1 MLLSFYPVD
10 YAFLIL
16 LGLGSSL
23 HCAGMCGPIAC
34 SYALPLASQKPSLL
48 WSYHLRYTLGRLLVY
63 GWFGALMGAI
73 GIGFGQMLSK
83 TESLRELAGW
93 LAASVLVLGGLAGF
107 FNLNP
112 FVRTGSLL
120 AGGAS
125 GLARPFMEL
134 GRNLGSWR
142 ALPLGMVSGILPCGM
157 MWAVELR
164 ALATNSILWGTVT
177 MLVFCLA
184 TTPSLLLTGEL
195 LARLSARLRKRVS
208 RIAGLMVTAMG
219 LLLMLR
225 LTGGILEPGNPVGEI
240 LGICKPLLE

>member
-63 GWFGALMGAI
+63 GWLGALMGAI

-93 LAASVLVLGGLAGF
+93 LAASVLCWEAWPVFSTSIHSCGREASSPVEHPASPVL
-107 FNLNP
+107 
-112 FVRTGSLL
+112 
-120 AGGAS
+120 
-125 GLARPFMEL
+125 
-134 GRNLGSWR
+134 
-142 ALPLGMVSGILPCGM
+142 
-157 MWAVELR
+157 
-164 ALATNSILWGTVT
+164 
-177 MLVFCLA
+177 
-184 TTPSLLLTGEL
+184 
-195 LARLSARLRKRVS
+195 
-208 RIAGLMVTAMG
+208 
-219 LLLMLR
+219 
-225 LTGGILEPGNPVGEI
+225 
-240 LGICKPLLE
+240 

>member
-1 MLLSFYPVD
+1 
-10 YAFLIL
+10 
-16 LGLGSSL
+16 
-23 HCAGMCGPIAC
+23 MCGPIAC

-48 WSYHLRYTLGRLLVY
+48 WSYHLRYILGRLLVY
-63 GWFGALMGAI
+63 GWLGALMGAI

-83 TESLRELAGW
+83 TESLR
-93 LAASVLVLGGLAGF
+93 
-107 FNLNP
+107 
-112 FVRTGSLL
+112 
-120 AGGAS
+120 
-125 GLARPFMEL
+125 EL

-164 ALATNSILWGTVT
+164 ALATNSIFWGTVT

-195 LARLSARLRKRVS
+195 LARLSARLRKKVS

-240 LGICKPLLE
+240 LGICKPPLE